1 MAKASAT
8 RTIDAPISKVWAS
21 WDNFGDIYVF
31 NPNIVKS
38 HLLNNKISTG
48 IGATRQCDFTDGKNH
63 IKERIIGYV
72 PEQSMTIDIY
82 DGTVPLKRA
91 VATITFVEVGLRRT
105 EIKMEMDFIPK
116 LGFLGKLMIP
126 MMQKQFTK
134 AITGLLAGNAAHVE
148 KNSHLNAA

>member
-8 RTIDAPISKVWAS
+8 RIIDAPIGKVWES

-31 NPNIVKS
+31 NPNITKS
-38 HLLNNKISTG
+38 HLLNSKISTG
-48 IGATRQCDFTDGKNH
+48 VGATRQCNFTDGKNH
-63 IKERIIGYV
+63 IKERIIGYE
-72 PEQSMTIDIY
+72 PEQSMTVDIY

-91 VATITFVEVGLRRT
+91 VATISFSEVGLDRT

-116 LGFLGKLMIP
+116 LGFLGKLMTP

-134 AITGLLAGNAAHVE
+134 SIIALLAGNAAHVE
-148 KNSHLNAA
+148 KSSQLNVA